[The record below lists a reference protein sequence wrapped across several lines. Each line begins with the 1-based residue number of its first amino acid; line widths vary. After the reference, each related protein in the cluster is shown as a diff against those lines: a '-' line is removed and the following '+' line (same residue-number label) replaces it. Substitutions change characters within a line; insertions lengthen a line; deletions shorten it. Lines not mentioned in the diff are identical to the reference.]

1 MDNTQD
7 IFKPLPMSAYSDASK
22 PKASLNNIYD
32 VSLESIQQR
41 LAPRQI
47 ATGNNRGEMTIK
59 GLIRVV
65 DTDTTVRLVMGY
77 KSESF

>member
-7 IFKPLPMSAYSDASK
+7 IFKPLPMSSYSASSQ
-22 PKASLNNIYD
+22 PKSGLNNIRD
-32 VSLESIQQR
+32 VSLESMQERI
-41 LAPRQI
+41 APRQI

-65 DTDTTVRLVMGY
+65 DTDTTVRLILGY
-77 KSESF
+77 KKGSF